1 MTNAFPTRRASDLK
15 IGDAGKETIIAER
28 GRTRGDGSVFQ
39 NMPQGAVTGS
49 LGFENLQGNPGYTRT
64 DYTSVTSETQID
76 VAFGDGVITNLFNY
90 RHLKNELQS
99 DYDGTPAYI
108 FYNRSEAGRVGKEC

>member
-1 MTNAFPTRRASDLK
+1 
-15 IGDAGKETIIAER
+15 
-28 GRTRGDGSVFQ
+28 
-39 NMPQGAVTGS
+39 MPQGAVTGS

-90 RHLKNELQS
+90 RHLKNEFQS

-108 FYNRSEAGRVGKEC
+108 FDNTDYLNQRQHSNERSEEHTSELQSLMRKSYAVFCLTKK